1 MNFERPT
8 SPNQNKSQIK
18 FHQIDPTTR
27 LYLKRLCILVCMQ
40 FYFTYR
46 GFEKEPT
53 RFWDWECIMW
63 YLYYIILKYEY
74 RTGIKLKGAVPS
86 DCENI
91 LDILWWKCTSIEAD
105 HIYPLIFRMCWS
117 AWICNLC
124 SYRQTDRFPLNINSQ
139 IGTQLLTRSKCEWT
153 RIWTI

>member
-1 MNFERPT
+1 
-8 SPNQNKSQIK
+8 
-18 FHQIDPTTR
+18 
-27 LYLKRLCILVCMQ
+27 MQ

-74 RTGIKLKGAVPS
+74 RTGIKLKAQFRQFWPS

-105 HIYPLIFRMCWS
+105 NIYPLTHLECAGLLGSVMAEIIGRIS
-117 AWICNLC
+117 AA
-124 SYRQTDRFPLNINSQ
+124 TDRQ
-139 IGTQLLTRSKCEWT
+139 ISIKHKHNLPILLVRWALSTDQHFDGAYKGLVLREWKSSSLLSFSS
-153 RIWTI
+153 ILE

>member
-1 MNFERPT
+1 MNFELPT
-8 SPNQNKSQIK
+8 GPNQNKSQIK
-18 FHQIDPTTR
+18 FLSKKAHHKT
-27 LYLKRLCILVCMQ
+27 LFERLCILVCMQ

-74 RTGIKLKGAVPS
+74 RTGIKLKARSRQFWPS

-91 LDILWWKCTSIEAD
+91 LDILWWKYTSIEAEN
-105 HIYPLIFRMCWS
+105 IYPLTYLKCAGLLGSVMTEILGRIY
-117 AWICNLC
+117 AA
-124 SYRQTDRFPLNINSQ
+124 TDRQ
-139 IGTQLLTRSKCEWT
+139 ISIKYM
-153 RIWTI
+153 